1 MDLAS
6 ASQELYAGS
15 PDDFV
20 ERRKQLVAQARAA
33 KDRPLATAIGQLR
46 RPTRSAW
53 LVNLYAREAAEEL
66 EALLDLGAALQTA
79 QQELSGP
86 DLRRLSADRGKAL
99 AAATRRAVEIGRGHD
114 YEAPEAARTEVTQT
128 LQAALADP
136 EIAAQVRAGTLS
148 QAQSY
153 GGFGFA
159 LAPASAPA
167 PADESPTPASGGAA
181 PDAGA
186 DAGAAEP
193 DDEEAAER
201 RRAAQQADEQRRA
214 RERAEQQ
221 VADAEAELTAATEAA
236 RVATERADEL
246 AEQVER
252 LRTELAA
259 AEEAETAARQEARA
273 ARRHVSEREASVQDA
288 RAALDAL

>member
-1 MDLAS
+1 VDLAS

-33 KDRPLATAIGQLR
+33 KDRQLATAIGKLR

-53 LVNLYAREAAEEL
+53 LVNLYAREAADEL
-66 EALLDLGAALQTA
+66 GTLLDLGAALQAA

-99 AAATRRAVEIGRGHD
+99 DAATRRAVEIGREHD
-114 YEAPEAARTEVTQT
+114 YDAPEAARTEVTQT
-128 LQAALADP
+128 LQAALAEPDV
-136 EIAAQVRAGTLS
+136 AAQVRAGTLS

-167 PADESPTPASGGAA
+167 PADGSPTPAPGGAA

-186 DAGAAEP
+186 EAGAEP
-193 DDEEAAER
+193 DDEEAAQR
-201 RRAAQQADEQRRA
+201 RRDAQQAEEQRRA
-214 RERAEQQ
+214 REDAERK
-221 VADAEAELTAATEAA
+221 VADAETELAAATEEAT
-236 RVATERADEL
+236 VATERADEL

-252 LRTELAA
+252 LRSELAA
-259 AEEAETAARQEARA
+259 AEEAETAARQEART
-273 ARRHVSEREASVQDA
+273 ARRRVSELEGSVQDA
-288 RAALDAL
+288 RDALDAL